1 MAKTF
6 SEIFESFSSVMSLLR
21 DENFQDL
28 LINYDRAKKTFIV
41 GYPIEDE
48 VNSEIIFIR
57 EGSVLK
63 PEDYLLAF
71 SKFIKE
77 NENSI
82 EAISILLN
90 RPKYWNTKAL
100 NDLKKKLNE
109 NSFLEINL
117 RKAHKLVH
125 HVEIVDIISMVKHA
139 VKETEPLLSPD
150 ERVSNAID
158 KILKGK
164 ELNAEQQKWMGY
176 IKEHLKQNLTL
187 DEDDLKELP
196 IFTDRGGFNKF
207 KKVFPQDYEKI
218 ISEINLAVAA

>member
-1 MAKTF
+1 M
-6 SEIFESFSSVMSLLR
+6 
-21 DENFQDL
+21 
-28 LINYDRAKKTFIV
+28 
-41 GYPIEDE
+41 
-48 VNSEIIFIR
+48 
-57 EGSVLK
+57 
-63 PEDYLLAF
+63 
-71 SKFIKE
+71 
-77 NENSI
+77 
-82 EAISILLN
+82 
-90 RPKYWNTKAL
+90 
-100 NDLKKKLNE
+100 
-109 NSFLEINL
+109 

>member
-100 NDLKKKLNE
+100 NDLKK
-109 NSFLEINL
+109 EIK
-117 RKAHKLVH
+117 RK
-125 HVEIVDIISMVKHA
+125 
-139 VKETEPLLSPD
+139 
-150 ERVSNAID
+150 
-158 KILKGK
+158 
-164 ELNAEQQKWMGY
+164 
-176 IKEHLKQNLTL
+176 
-187 DEDDLKELP
+187 
-196 IFTDRGGFNKF
+196 
-207 KKVFPQDYEKI
+207 
-218 ISEINLAVAA
+218 